1 MNSAITL
8 RPWPSCWSSS
18 ERRSRRQGRRKR
30 ARSPKATGQG
40 GTNSLTCLAAISNAG
55 TDSRYGNPNQPE
67 EISAMTNSNPH
78 HPLVLTVLQHVSTDR
93 LQRAVNALVDGSL
106 TVTLTR
112 QTEVEIRALVKNGD
126 KEYGVTLTTT
136 GVFCSC
142 PDTMYRGVTCKHAAV
157 LALSVLRAPQSQEQA
172 AA

>member
-1 MNSAITL
+1 
-8 RPWPSCWSSS
+8 
-18 ERRSRRQGRRKR
+18 
-30 ARSPKATGQG
+30 
-40 GTNSLTCLAAISNAG
+40 
-55 TDSRYGNPNQPE
+55 
-67 EISAMTNSNPH
+67 MTTTNPH
-78 HPLVLTVLQHVSTDR
+78 HLFVLTVLQHVSIDR
-93 LQRAVNALVDGSL
+93 LQRAVNALADGSL

-112 QTEVEIRALVKNGD
+112 QTEVEIRALVKNGEG

-157 LALSVLRAPQSQEQA
+157 LALTVLRAPQPQEQA

>member
-1 MNSAITL
+1 
-8 RPWPSCWSSS
+8 
-18 ERRSRRQGRRKR
+18 
-30 ARSPKATGQG
+30 
-40 GTNSLTCLAAISNAG
+40 
-55 TDSRYGNPNQPE
+55 
-67 EISAMTNSNPH
+67 MTNSTTNPH

-93 LQRAVNALVDGSL
+93 LQRSVNALVDGSL

-112 QTEVEIRALVKNGD
+112 QTEAEIRALVKNGEG

-157 LALSVLRAPQSQEQA
+157 LALTVLRAPQPQEQA

>member
-1 MNSAITL
+1 
-8 RPWPSCWSSS
+8 
-18 ERRSRRQGRRKR
+18 
-30 ARSPKATGQG
+30 
-40 GTNSLTCLAAISNAG
+40 
-55 TDSRYGNPNQPE
+55 
-67 EISAMTNSNPH
+67 MTNSNSH

-112 QTEVEIRALVKNGD
+112 QTEAEIRALVKNGEG

-157 LALSVLRAPQSQEQA
+157 LALSVLRAPQPQEQA

>member
-1 MNSAITL
+1 
-8 RPWPSCWSSS
+8 
-18 ERRSRRQGRRKR
+18 
-30 ARSPKATGQG
+30 
-40 GTNSLTCLAAISNAG
+40 
-55 TDSRYGNPNQPE
+55 
-67 EISAMTNSNPH
+67 MTNSNPH
-78 HPLVLTVLQHVSTDR
+78 HLFVLTVLQHVSTDR

-112 QTEVEIRALVKNGD
+112 QTEVEIRALVKNGEG
-126 KEYGVTLTTT
+126 KEYGVTLTAA

-157 LALSVLRAPQSQEQA
+157 LALTVLRAPQPQESA

>member
-1 MNSAITL
+1 
-8 RPWPSCWSSS
+8 
-18 ERRSRRQGRRKR
+18 
-30 ARSPKATGQG
+30 
-40 GTNSLTCLAAISNAG
+40 
-55 TDSRYGNPNQPE
+55 
-67 EISAMTNSNPH
+67 MTTTNPH
-78 HPLVLTVLQHVSTDR
+78 HLFVLTVLQHVSTDR
-93 LQRAVNALVDGSL
+93 LQRAVNALADGSL

-112 QTEVEIRALVKNGD
+112 QTEVEIRALVKNGEG

-157 LALSVLRAPQSQEQA
+157 LALTVLRAPQPQEQA